1 MPNIQAKY
9 YVDGNATTGLGIN
22 NSAYY
27 SGAFYSIQATKYP
40 LAPNTS
46 FVGGGMNIGFSASRY
61 NSTYKEN
68 VAVRPHS
75 RACRFFIKYSK

>member
-9 YVDGNATTGLGIN
+9 YVDDIATTGLGVN
-22 NSAYY
+22 NSALC
-27 SGAFYSIQATKYP
+27 SGAFYLIQATRYP
-40 LAPNTS
+40 LGPNVN

-68 VAVRPHS
+68 AVVRPNS
-75 RACRFFIKYSK
+75 RACKYFIKY